1 MLVVSYNKE
10 FYGVFYKKQT
20 RSLCFITSIFP
31 VNVHTL
37 GLSVFSNTFPLRHVF
52 SALSFYCVT
61 FRAACASG
69 PLWASSLCFFM
80 VLIVFEFARF
90 VHVGSRGFLI
100 SLCAPAE
107 GGKALLFVHTI
118 RKRMSCH
125 LGTVVYRISDRTSTP
140 NWLWI

>member
-1 MLVVSYNKE
+1 MCSSFNIT
-10 FYGVFYKKQT
+10 FYDVFYKKQT
-20 RSLCFITSIFP
+20 RSLCFITSLFP

-37 GLSVFSNTFPLRHVF
+37 GLSVFLNTFPLRRVI

-61 FRAACASG
+61 SALRALGSA
-69 PLWASSLCFFM
+69 
-80 VLIVFEFARF
+80 
-90 VHVGSRGFLI
+90 VGVI
-100 SLCAPAE
+100 SLFLYGSDRFCVRAVRTRGIRRISDFFVRPRS

-118 RKRMSCH
+118 RKRISCH